1 MIVGKS
7 VLPPFRYQWGCKE
20 QGPQEFLALVFS
32 VYLFIGNNGLPFQ
45 ISSRG
50 VQTLKYPFG
59 KTRVYDLQVA
69 LLGIVLILFKGV
81 GYHYF
86 FSFLFSA
93 LSFVSALA
101 KTPGRLLQFWCG
113 HMLSLC
119 QKQVSNL

>member
-20 QGPQEFLALVFS
+20 QGPKEFLALVFS

-59 KTRVYDLQVA
+59 KTRVYDPQVA

-86 FSFLFSA
+86 FLFSSLHSLLCLPWLRLRA
-93 LSFVSALA
+93 DYYSFGVG
-101 KTPGRLLQFWCG
+101 TC
-113 HMLSLC
+113 
-119 QKQVSNL
+119 

>member
-20 QGPQEFLALVFS
+20 QGPKEFLALVFS

-59 KTRVYDLQVA
+59 KTRVYDPQVA

-81 GYHYF
+81 GYHFFF
-86 FSFLFSA
+86 FSLLCTLFCVCLGLDSGPIITV
-93 LSFVSALA
+93 LV
-101 KTPGRLLQFWCG
+101 
-113 HMLSLC
+113 
-119 QKQVSNL
+119 